1 MFDLKGKSALVTG
14 ATQGIGYEVAR
25 LLSEHGAKVFVAGSR
40 DIEKCRRASAAI
52 PNSTPVVADLTLPDC
67 AERLYEATGEVD
79 ILVLNAS
86 IQYKRDWDGF
96 SDEEYEAQWNCNF
109 KSSYYLI
116 KKYAEGMKKN
126 GWGRIITVGSVNQY
140 KEHRELSMYGVTKA
154 AQMKLV
160 QNISPL
166 LAPYGITVNNVAP
179 GVVETPRNEEVLSD
193 GHIRAVI
200 QEKIPCGF
208 IGTPSDIAPAI
219 LLLASDEGRYI
230 TGSDIIIDGGMRLK

>member
-1 MFDLKGKSALVTG
+1 MFDLNAKRALVTG

-40 DIEKCRRASAAI
+40 NIEKCRRASAVI

-96 SDEEYEAQWNCNF
+96 SEEEYEAQWNCNC

-116 KKYAEGMKKN
+116 KK
-126 GWGRIITVGSVNQY
+126 
-140 KEHRELSMYGVTKA
+140 
-154 AQMKLV
+154 
-160 QNISPL
+160 
-166 LAPYGITVNNVAP
+166 
-179 GVVETPRNEEVLSD
+179 
-193 GHIRAVI
+193 
-200 QEKIPCGF
+200 
-208 IGTPSDIAPAI
+208 
-219 LLLASDEGRYI
+219 
-230 TGSDIIIDGGMRLK
+230 